1 MPSGRPRPRLGG
13 GGKLFGRFG
22 VDCVVPFSVEVVAG
36 EGNRSG
42 FGVAD
47 LHPGWVGVRV
57 KAAQTVQVSA
67 YPFQYAQWETP
78 GRRPRRQA
86 LDQLTQSIDLTLKGE
101 QAVGWYPTR
110 VHAWRPGRPPGCTSR
125 A

>member
-1 MPSGRPRPRLGG
+1 M
-13 GGKLFGRFG
+13 
-22 VDCVVPFSVEVVAG
+22 EVVAG

-67 YPFQYAQWETP
+67 YPFQYAQWET
-78 GRRPRRQA
+78 QA
-86 LDQLTQSIDLTLKGE
+86 ADLVAKH
-101 QAVGWYPTR
+101 W
-110 VHAWRPGRPPGCTSR
+110 TS
-125 A
+125 